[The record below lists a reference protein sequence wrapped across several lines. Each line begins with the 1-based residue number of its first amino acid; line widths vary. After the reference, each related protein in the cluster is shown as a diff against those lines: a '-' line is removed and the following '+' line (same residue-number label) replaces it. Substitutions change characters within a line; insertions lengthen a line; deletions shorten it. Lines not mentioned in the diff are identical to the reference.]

1 MDAPRRSLSPRPEC
15 QPSTSIVCRRG
26 LSFCC
31 SAQRI
36 LSVPTMQVS
45 LLLINRLSFSWC
57 CSGYMRAYEHSIPCS
72 ATAPSPTLRHRDKRL
87 FMECGDGV
95 VELVEGP
102 ILVAAVLARFPAI
115 QTGAPL
121 GTGKLARPLDG
132 AGDVLRGCCRELDEF
147 TSRAFE
153 REAMFVFT
161 ARRIWPQRGNAD
173 AVLAFDRLRVPS
185 AGRAVDF
192 RRHPALNVPAIYRGI
207 LRFPSQLNALSQ
219 QSTLLVAVL
228 EFSTDPR
235 EAVPAPHGA
244 IVCFA
249 EPIDAASAR
258 QTMRHGFRR
267 VVRFTDYENHFPRG
281 LKSRDLTTNLCS
293 PQSSIR
299 SVTLAS

>member
-132 AGDVLRGCCRELDEF
+132 AGDVFRSRRRKLDECA
-147 TSRAFE
+147 SRVFK
-153 REAMFVFT
+153 RKAMLVFA
-161 ARRIWPQRGNAD
+161 ARRIRPERGDAD
-173 AVLAFDRLRVPS
+173 AVFPLDRLCVPGT
-185 AGRAVDF
+185 GRAVNF
-192 RRHPALNVPAIYRGI
+192 RRKPALDVPAIYRGI
-207 LRFPSQLNALSQ
+207 FWFPSQFDPLS
-219 QSTLLVAVL
+219 
-228 EFSTDPR
+228 
-235 EAVPAPHGA
+235 
-244 IVCFA
+244 
-249 EPIDAASAR
+249 
-258 QTMRHGFRR
+258 
-267 VVRFTDYENHFPRG
+267 
-281 LKSRDLTTNLCS
+281 
-293 PQSSIR
+293 
-299 SVTLAS
+299 